1 MIGDNV
7 NTAVEPT
14 IFDKPVKIFVT
25 DRNYNEWSFFDAET
39 NQLVNH
45 PELKTIQPLEHKLF
59 SRDIFTLSMTNN
71 VPTTHVTYSYIK
83 SCTNIAGVLM
93 LENNKTFG
101 RTANKKRLLYKC
113 IPDDVHLPIFLI
125 PYDVKVGFSKV
136 QKNKYVVFRF
146 DNWTDKHPYGLLTE
160 TLGDVDNLEVF
171 YEYQLYCKSLHS
183 SLTEFTNKTRLSLND
198 KTNAEYVSH
207 ILQNPT
213 FGIED
218 CRDKYVFTIDP
229 PNSLDFDD
237 GFCVEE
243 CKGPN
248 GGPDF
253 IKVTVYIANVFLW
266 LETLGLWNSFSR
278 RVATIY
284 LPDKRR
290 PMLPTILSDIL
301 CSLQQ
306 DQPRFALAMEFCI
319 DLDGKLLTNSLVYK
333 NVLISVKKNYTYE
346 EPALVEKDKK
356 YKQLLDISQN
366 MDRNVKNSHDLV
378 AHWMVCMNTH
388 TGLHMAK
395 EKVGIFRSALF
406 VNSNLRTDAA
416 NMTNLKEDT
425 VRVIRTWN
433 NTIGQYVLFDKDAVL
448 DHEMMSI
455 QSFKKDVNV
464 NKCVEHKIVKSY
476 IHITS
481 PIRRLVD
488 LLNQIIL
495 FKQNNLVKSMS
506 QDAIL
511 FLKYW
516 TEQMD
521 YINTATR
528 SIRKIQTDCDVLNR
542 CYCNPEIM
550 EEEHDG
556 IVFDKIM
563 KNDGGINY
571 MVYLEKL
578 KMLSRITTHIDVPNY
593 SHNRFKMFLFEDED
607 KVKKKIRL
615 QMLDVKENVDI
626 TKLA

>member
-1 MIGDNV
+1 MIWDNV
-7 NTAVEPT
+7 NAEVES
-14 IFDKPVKIFVT
+14 IMFDKPVKIFVT
-25 DRNYNEWSFFDAET
+25 DRNYNEWSFLDAET
-39 NQLVNH
+39 NQPVNH
-45 PELKTIQPLEHKLF
+45 PELKMIQPLEHKLF
-59 SRDIFTLSMTNN
+59 SRDIFTVSMTNN
-71 VPTTHVTYSYIK
+71 VPTTHITHSYIK

-113 IPDDVHLPIFLI
+113 IPDDVHLPVFLI

-160 TLGDVDNLEVF
+160 TLGDIDNLEVF

-198 KTNAEYVSH
+198 KTNAEYVEH
-207 ILQNPT
+207 ILQNPA
-213 FGIED
+213 FGIQD

-243 CKGPN
+243 YKGPN
-248 GGPDF
+248 GVPDF

-319 DLDGKLLTNSLVYK
+319 DLDGKLLEKSLVYK
-333 NVLISVKKNYTYE
+333 NVLISVNKNYTYE

-356 YKQLLDISQN
+356 YKQLLDISQK

-416 NMTNLKEDT
+416 IMTNLKEDT

-455 QSFKKDVNV
+455 QSFKKDLNI
-464 NKCVEHKIVKSY
+464 NKYMEPKIVKSY

-495 FKQNNLVKSMS
+495 FKQNNLVKCMS

-516 TEQMD
+516 TDQID

-550 EEEHDG
+550 EQEHDG
-556 IVFDKIM
+556 IVFDKIT
-563 KNDGGINY
+563 KNDGCINY

-578 KMLSRITTHIDVPNY
+578 KMLSRITTHIDVPDY

-615 QMLDVKENVDI
+615 QLLEHEEK
-626 TKLA
+626 